1 MGTSKL
7 SALSG
12 GALIAVGLAWF
23 APVDLLLAS
32 TPIYKCLDANL
43 GFLYTDEPC
52 KDGEELNIRAGN
64 ADPAAVAR
72 LERTRDAL
80 DQSAAR
86 RIAEVQRAQNAM
98 PRYAFQDEQGA
109 YDYQAYDLNAYD
121 YPPYGYGGMW
131 WLPRAAHVHMPR
143 NRGPKALEH
152 RRVAPMAPSPH
163 AAPWH

>member
-109 YDYQAYDLNAYD
+109 YDY
-121 YPPYGYGGMW
+121 PPYGYGGMW
-131 WLPRAAHVHMPR
+131 WLPRAAHAHMPR
-143 NRGPKALEH
+143 NRGPKAPEH
-152 RRVAPMAPSPH
+152 RRVAPMALSPR